1 MQFQNIKH
9 QHTVKNQNEG
19 KRRKVA
25 DASRNYRPGSQS
37 QIEQAAPTLSSCK
50 DTGSSKVL
58 DHRHFSYSH
67 CFSFVAIHQV
77 ASEVCEV
84 HQNIE
89 LFLFSYST
97 HSRLLICFLKF
108 LFVYFIRILILVHRT
123 IKSSRQVETLSRV
136 CTFSV
141 SAANHLIE
149 SEHTYY
155 NLKGQ
160 AAKENHCG
168 MKPGS
173 SHPVPGE

>member
-1 MQFQNIKH
+1 MSGECPRTGTAVSIPLRKEEHMCLREVRDKAEKGQIIKRPWMLGKGKSMQFQNIKH

-25 DASRNYRPGSQS
+25 DTSRNERPGSQS

-50 DTGSSKVL
+50 DTRSSKVL
-58 DHRHFSYSH
+58 DHQHFSYSH

-108 LFVYFIRILILVHRT
+108 FCLFHKDLD
-123 IKSSRQVETLSRV
+123 S
-136 CTFSV
+136 
-141 SAANHLIE
+141 
-149 SEHTYY
+149 
-155 NLKGQ
+155 
-160 AAKENHCG
+160 
-168 MKPGS
+168 GS
-173 SHPVPGE
+173 